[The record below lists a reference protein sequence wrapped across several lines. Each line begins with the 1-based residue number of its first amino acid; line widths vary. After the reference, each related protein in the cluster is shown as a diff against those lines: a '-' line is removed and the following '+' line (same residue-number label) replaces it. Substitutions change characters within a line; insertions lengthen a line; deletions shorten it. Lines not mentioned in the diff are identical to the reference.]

1 MSLKILWTW
10 MDVFTF
16 FFAYFS
22 YSSSKS
28 NSMCALWH
36 LLVSLNLTHWS
47 FLLLFILLKT
57 NSSWSYQIS
66 QCGPKPN
73 PVLVVPGRCGRCE
86 EIKNKEMW
94 HVKVTVWPVYVI
106 NLISSFL
113 FQNKPERALAAE
125 AEVSVALDPDSSFCE
140 PRACSGVLGIWF

>member
-1 MSLKILWTW
+1 
-10 MDVFTF
+10 
-16 FFAYFS
+16 
-22 YSSSKS
+22 
-28 NSMCALWH
+28 
-36 LLVSLNLTHWS
+36 
-47 FLLLFILLKT
+47 
-57 NSSWSYQIS
+57 
-66 QCGPKPN
+66 
-73 PVLVVPGRCGRCE
+73 
-86 EIKNKEMW
+86 MW